1 MLARN
6 EWLCFKNWRVSSL
19 EDVDMDVDNDLKGAL
34 GNGILVITV
43 STDSVLI
50 FTVGAKE
57 E

>member
-1 MLARN
+1 M
-6 EWLCFKNWRVSSL
+6 
-19 EDVDMDVDNDLKGAL
+19 DNDLKGAL